1 MISLKSHEQ
10 MELSFYLRLSWQK
23 LSQERQQQILDQL
36 SLLLLSNLAEERE
49 QHKSKQEDQLC
60 PEK

>member
-10 MELSFYLRLSWQK
+10 MELSFFPRLNWGK